1 MVLNPRTRLRI
12 TMPDAHII
20 EENTAQETLRQF
32 ILSVGVDRVRAVG
45 LKANKVPLVSNTI
58 DPKYKT
64 SQKSLGSGWYLMTC
78 SDTATKKR
86 QIETIATAIG
96 IDVNVDIV

>member
-1 MVLNPRTRLRI
+1 
-12 TMPDAHII
+12 
-20 EENTAQETLRQF
+20 
-32 ILSVGVDRVRAVG
+32 
-45 LKANKVPLVSNTI
+45 
-58 DPKYKT
+58 
-64 SQKSLGSGWYLMTC
+64 MTC